1 MIKRKLLFDLFQDIV
16 VGLAITATV
25 CICLKNFTT
34 LLAFL
39 GDWGL
44 AFVINYVTGLIIPT
58 EKIAIF
64 FAKKLKLKG
73 LGTKITV
80 TAVNSFVYVTVI
92 SFAMFA
98 IKVGVNEILLQ
109 LMLKTY
115 FFLLP
120 VAFVVGFFMASVSN
134 VLVDKIC
141 GVSSEK

>member
-1 MIKRKLLFDLFQDIV
+1 MFKRKLLFDLFQDIV

-34 LLAFL
+34 VWAFL

-44 AFVINYVTGLIIPT
+44 AFVINYVTGLVIPT
-58 EKIAIF
+58 EKIALF
-64 FAKKLKLKG
+64 FAKKMKVKE

-98 IKVGVNEILLQ
+98 IKVGINKILLQ
-109 LMLKTY
+109 LLLKTY

-120 VAFVVGFFMASVSN
+120 VAFIVGFFMASLSN
-134 VLVDKIC
+134 LLVDKIC
-141 GVSSEK
+141 GSSKE